1 VLIANSTIDQSYD
14 RLSPWGAAATTARP
28 FRGNTS
34 AERQLDDVAFNRLWE
49 FNNHWQP

>member
-1 VLIANSTIDQSYD
+1 LPTVLSIKATIGF
-14 RLSPWGAAATTARP
+14 PWGAAATTARP
-28 FRGNTS
+28 FRGNTA